1 MGKDTL
7 WIPMSLFWSSSSAS
21 NIYQGTNFP
30 CEKASDSCD
39 NLSER
44 NVTHVTDT
52 GRVIN
57 VQRYNIFSSDST
69 WIFIQFD
76 KTYPSASPTNRI
88 SRLGDETYSAS
99 KKFLPRNYSDVSK
112 CNGRQFYLKGFDKIS
127 GWIDLH
133 N

>member
-1 MGKDTL
+1 
-7 WIPMSLFWSSSSAS
+7 MSLFWSSSSAS

-127 GWIDLH
+127 G
-133 N
+133 